1 MNTWDM
7 RFLSD
12 AKHHSSHSKDPSR
25 RVGAVFVRDNNIL
38 SIGWNGFPRGI
49 ADTPERLNHRETKY
63 KYVVHAEM
71 NGIYNATHNGVS
83 LNGSTV
89 YVHGLPICSHCA
101 LGLIQ
106 VGIVRAVM
114 VVEDMPERWKESFAL
129 TRELFNE
136 AGIGCETNYVSRP
149 VELDHN
155 IKETLEKLSKSA
167 L

>member
-12 AKHHSSHSKDPSR
+12 AKHHSSHSKDPSSR
-25 RVGAVFVRDNNIL
+25 IGAVFVRDNNIL

-83 LNGSTV
+83 LNGSTLYV
-89 YVHGLPICSHCA
+89 YGFPTCDKCA

-106 VGIVRAVM
+106 VGVKR
-114 VVEDMPERWKESFAL
+114 VVVQYDEIPERWKDSFDLAKD
-129 TRELFNE
+129 LFKE
-136 AGIGCETNYVSRP
+136 AGIKYETIMTGRP
-149 VELDHN
+149 IELDHHT
-155 IKETLEKLSKSA
+155 KAALEN
-167 L
+167 